1 VKIRFD
7 KARWDALSPLLDELL
22 ALDAPARAE
31 RLAELRRNSSTDA
44 ADLADLLA
52 QYSEME
58 QEKFLESSLVR
69 PVQEPGLQGQII
81 GSYTLD
87 SLLGQ
92 GGMGTVWLA
101 HRSDGRYEAH
111 VAVKLLNPALLG
123 PGGIERFRREGR
135 ALGRLTHP
143 NIARLIDAGVTQTG
157 QPYLVIEYV
166 AGEIGRAH
174 V

>member
-1 VKIRFD
+1 MRRRARSASRSFAATVAPRPTTLPTCWRSTPRWSGKDFSKI
-7 KARWDALSPLLDELL
+7 PLL
-22 ALDAPARAE
+22 
-31 RLAELRRNSSTDA
+31 
-44 ADLADLLA
+44 
-52 QYSEME
+52 
-58 QEKFLESSLVR
+58 R
-69 PVQEPGLQGQII
+69 PVPEPGLQGQVI

-101 HRSDGRYEAH
+101 HRSDGRYEAR

-166 AGEIGRAH
+166 EGETITQWCDTRNSI
-174 V
+174 